1 MDDEVRDAIDDVAI
15 RRLHAA
21 YADTVT
27 RRVWPEFIDQ
37 FVPDALVRID
47 TVTNPAIEL
56 VGPVAVGNFIGSA
69 LERFEFF
76 EFTILNA
83 HIALCTGGDVDAA
96 QGRLYICE
104 LRQEAGTHEWTNA
117 YGVYRDD
124 YRRVEGRWLFARR
137 SYQSLART
145 GGEVFPFPRAFEFD
159 E

>member
-1 MDDEVRDAIDDVAI
+1 MDDEVRDAIDEVAI
-15 RRLHAA
+15 RRLQAA

-27 RRVWPEFIDQ
+27 RRVWPEFVDQ
-37 FVPDALVRID
+37 FVPDAPVHID
-47 TVTNPAIEL
+47 TVTNPAIDL
-56 VGPVAVGNFIGSA
+56 VGPGAVGDFIGAA

-83 HIALCTGGDVDAA
+83 HLELRTGGDLDAA

-104 LRQEAGTHEWTNA
+104 LRQEAATHEWTNA

-145 GGEVFPFPRAFEFD
+145 GGEVFPFPRAFEFN